1 MNNSRTREELFL
13 FRDLAKTNMT
23 EFEQLISISIGAVG
37 KIVYDPQFTVIYC
50 SEGISKLIGV
60 DFIGS
65 GERSVSYTH
74 LWHMQ
79 FGKLPQQLLD
89 RLRIKLWQDMEH
101 LLNTLF

>member
-60 DFIGS
+60 LLAVVKDIF
-65 GERSVSYTH
+65 RAVSLFMTMIVNMYIKKSASMLILKSH
-74 LWHMQ
+74 LV
-79 FGKLPQQLLD
+79 
-89 RLRIKLWQDMEH
+89 
-101 LLNTLF
+101 

>member
-60 DFIGS
+60 DFTVVKDIF
-65 GERSVSYTH
+65 RAVSLFMTMIVNMYIKKSASMLILKSH
-74 LWHMQ
+74 LV
-79 FGKLPQQLLD
+79 
-89 RLRIKLWQDMEH
+89 
-101 LLNTLF
+101 

>member
-65 GERSVSYTH
+65 GERVSLFMTMIVNMYIKKSASMLILKSH
-74 LWHMQ
+74 LV
-79 FGKLPQQLLD
+79 
-89 RLRIKLWQDMEH
+89 
-101 LLNTLF
+101 

>member
-60 DFIGS
+60 VKDIF
-65 GERSVSYTH
+65 RAVSLFMTMIVNMYIKKSASMLILKSH
-74 LWHMQ
+74 LV
-79 FGKLPQQLLD
+79 
-89 RLRIKLWQDMEH
+89 
-101 LLNTLF
+101 

>member
-65 GERSVSYTH
+65 GERYFRAVSLFMTMIVNMYIKKSASMLILKSH
-74 LWHMQ
+74 LV
-79 FGKLPQQLLD
+79 
-89 RLRIKLWQDMEH
+89 
-101 LLNTLF
+101 